1 VFPTWENYLEQFYK
15 FAATIQDNGTLVY
28 YDGDPELVKIAEKQ
42 NNRIT
47 TKPYKAIAHSV
58 ADGKTVVHF
67 NGKDYPLNIFGGHN
81 LQNLNGARL
90 ICNELGIGDEEFL
103 SAMQSFTGA
112 AKRLQLLE
120 SVDSSNIWLDFA
132 HSPSKLKATTE
143 AVKSQFPER
152 ELIACME
159 LHTFSSLN
167 KKFLPHYKGTMDA
180 ADKAFVFFNPEVLEH
195 KKLPPISEEEVAG
208 AFGHPDLKVFTDSKK
223 LVEELKNIEWKDRN
237 LLIMTSGNFS
247 GVDIKELAKELLKA
261 KV

>member
-1 VFPTWENYLEQFYK
+1 
-15 FAATIQDNGTLVY
+15 
-28 YDGDPELVKIAEKQ
+28 
-42 NNRIT
+42 
-47 TKPYKAIAHSV
+47 
-58 ADGKTVVHF
+58 
-67 NGKDYPLNIFGGHN
+67 
-81 LQNLNGARL
+81 
-90 ICNELGIGDEEFL
+90 
-103 SAMQSFTGA
+103 MQSFTGA

-180 ADKAFVFFNPEVLEH
+180 ADRAFVFFNPEVLEH
-195 KKLPPISEEEVAG
+195 KKLPPVTKEEVAE
-208 AFGHPDLKVFTDSKK
+208 AFGHPGLTVFTDSGELTK
-223 LVEELKNIEWKDRN
+223 ELKKINWDNKN

-247 GVDIKELAKELLKA
+247 GIDIKELAKSLIPSR
-261 KV
+261 